1 MGDLGRQIGTLFHL
15 FYEVCCPLR
24 RFFSAL
30 LFTLF
35 WGLSQEHY
43 DDFEKPGIPLGP
55 HDTTFNS
62 LRVQSIYKRY
72 RGDAWYLE
80 ASYVMPD

>member
-1 MGDLGRQIGTLFHL
+1 MLPTSSIFQCASIYAFLG
-15 FYEVCCPLR
+15 
-24 RFFSAL
+24 S
-30 LFTLF
+30 
-35 WGLSQEHY
+35 LSQEHY